1 MINLPRARLF
11 GCVLHLYIT
20 TMFEHPIHPKALSP
34 AQERRLVDH
43 VDERFLELTRGF
55 KKRSA
60 EHFVD
65 DTPLTIYSSEPNSSF
80 STLSNYLESASK
92 ILVLI
97 LQIPPV
103 DPSTSLRTALLL
115 RLTNDVLNSIAGY
128 APTTSALADA
138 VSWLDDL
145 DQAWLVVLQSQ
156 MWDAENG
163 EGVDLL
169 IDADEAAAGVK
180 STPMNQTETTRLRSL
195 LVSAMAELEEWLDG
209 GRGEEEGDDVESRL
223 RRLGLQDKFDEL
235 FSGTLDFLGGVGGF
249 VVEPL
254 SEID

>member
-1 MINLPRARLF
+1 
-11 GCVLHLYIT
+11 
-20 TMFEHPIHPKALSP
+20 MFERPKALSP

-43 VDERFLELTRGF
+43 LDERFLELTRGF
-55 KKRSA
+55 KKRS
-60 EHFVD
+60 
-65 DTPLTIYSSEPNSSF
+65 EPNSTF
-80 STLSNYLESASK
+80 STLSNYLAVASK

-97 LQIPPV
+97 LQIPPI
-103 DPSTSLRTALLL
+103 DPSTSLRTAFLL
-115 RLTNDVLNSIAGY
+115 RLTNEVLNSIAGY

-156 MWDAENG
+156 VWDADNG

-169 IDADEAAAGVK
+169 IEADDAAAGVK
-180 STPMNQTETTRLRSL
+180 STPMNQTEITRLRSL

-209 GRGEEEGDDVESRL
+209 GRGDERDDVESRL
-223 RRLGLQDKFDEL
+223 KRLGLQDKFDEL
-235 FSGTLDFLGGVGGF
+235 FSGSLDFLGGVGGF

-254 SEID
+254 STID

>member
-1 MINLPRARLF
+1 
-11 GCVLHLYIT
+11 
-20 TMFEHPIHPKALSP
+20 MFERPKALSP

-43 VDERFLELTRGF
+43 LDERFLELTRGF
-55 KKRSA
+55 KKRS
-60 EHFVD
+60 
-65 DTPLTIYSSEPNSSF
+65 EPNSTF
-80 STLSNYLESASK
+80 STLSNYLAVASK

-97 LQIPPV
+97 LQIPPI
-103 DPSTSLRTALLL
+103 DPSTSLRTAFLL
-115 RLTNDVLNSIAGY
+115 RLTNEVLNSIAGY

-156 MWDAENG
+156 VWDADNG

-169 IDADEAAAGVK
+169 IEADDAAAGVK
-180 STPMNQTETTRLRSL
+180 STPMNQTEITRLRSL

-209 GRGEEEGDDVESRL
+209 GRGDEGDDVESRL
-223 RRLGLQDKFDEL
+223 KRLGLQDKFDEL
-235 FSGTLDFLGGVGGF
+235 FSGSLDFLGGVGGF

-254 SEID
+254 STID